1 MGNPV
6 VHFEI
11 GCHNLDG
18 TISFYKEMFGW
29 ETQPMPGMAM
39 VDTGSKDGIHGHIA
53 SMPEHPPYVN
63 FYVQVEKLEDAIA
76 KAQKLGGKV
85 MIPPQDVP
93 GAGRFA
99 WINDPDGAHVG
110 LWQPAAQG

>member
-11 GCHNLDG
+11 GCHALDA
-18 TISFYKEMFGW
+18 TVTFYKELFGW
-29 ETQPMPGMAM
+29 EAEPMGQMAM
-39 VDTGSKDGIHGHIA
+39 VNTGSKEGIHGHIA
-53 SMPEHPPYVN
+53 AIQDHPPYVN
-63 FYVQVEKLEDAIA
+63 FYVHVDSLEGYIG
-76 KAQKLGGKV
+76 KAEKLGGKV

-99 WINDPDGAHVG
+99 WITDPDGAHVG
-110 LWQPAAQG
+110 LWQPLMQG